1 MPPPPKEKAP
11 KEHPDH
17 PGYCTLYISDA
28 DLKKYNMKS
37 GDGILD
43 IKAYKFVPIIQILA
57 DIKELGKICLFE
69 PLKAWFEIYKSVGED
84 VLFVYDGD
92 EEKEADMN
100 FYWPNNKETFEKTKI
115 DIGAVPGME
124 DQKKPDLEELKRQ
137 EQEEAERAEKER
149 IEREVA
155 NIKTEL
161 DIRPWESLGSEKEI
175 LGLTVPESRP
185 RIRLQFSKTRREF
198 ALERLGEGGQRA
210 LKNVHFT
217 DIDSTDIPEV
227 ECRRHN
233 VREYILK
240 TKQLETGNQSAPPK
254 VSSWAQ
260 TSWWRKLNRIIQY
273 APQTATYQEIQ
284 DSLNSKEMKSFL
296 DLAVPLVEK
305 VLVNNETIDI
315 FKNDLQVFEQDE
327 QHFGTKTEAIKEVQ
341 TFVDLDW
348 SRQKKIVKIDWVANN
363 NGLAGVAC
371 VENMNFDERVESSG
385 RSLISTILIWN
396 LLDVKLRAQMILST
410 PGNICD
416 FAFNPCRKRYVI
428 AGLETGQMVVW
439 DIKKQWEELEEKI
452 AERREAGALGKRTI
466 VEIDDEE
473 VGATTASVRCI
484 SFLEKSHERSVQ
496 NIMWLPPGYN
506 VNKQGA
512 CTKTTEKTTTQ
523 FITIAGDGNMLFWD
537 IIMGLEEDKWT
548 PYYKINMGGLKGPYG
563 CVKMCYCDEIN
574 NIALVTETGYFI
586 LKRWATSLT
595 DETSKTAGDEKGGKD
610 ERQENKDIV
619 LKGHAMTCRTVQMS
633 PHFPDIFLTIGDWT
647 FRIWK
652 YSLTEP
658 LFVSTAAS
666 TYLSCGA
673 WSPSRPAVV
682 VTAKLDGSVD
692 IWDLIDQTHVPV
704 IVNSPISSMAI
715 TDLVFQPRCDPKRQL
730 VAVADVQGN
739 LRILEIPRNFSRP
752 NAKEVAMMRA
762 FYDRE
767 LLRINRRLKERAEKP
782 RVQDM
787 QDGGD
792 EKKKV
797 LTEAEFDEHAEKT
810 YQSMLKKFKTQLG
823 LKT

>member
-1 MPPPPKEKAP
+1 MAPAP

-17 PGYCTLYISDA
+17 PGYCTLYISEA

-37 GDGILD
+37 GEGILD
-43 IKAYKFVPIIQILA
+43 IKPFKFIPIATILD

-69 PLKAWFEIYKSVGED
+69 PLKAWFEQYKSLGED

-92 EEKEADMN
+92 EEKEVDMN
-100 FYWPNNKETFEKTKI
+100 FWWPNNKETFEKTKI
-115 DIGAVPGME
+115 DIGAVPGQE
-124 DQKKPDLEELKRQ
+124 DAKKPDEEEKKRLEE
-137 EQEEAERAEKER
+137 EAAAQVEKER

-161 DIRPWESLGSEKEI
+161 DIRPWKSLGSEKEI
-175 LGLTVPESRP
+175 ADIAVPESRP

-210 LKNVHFT
+210 HNNVHFT
-217 DIDSTDIPEV
+217 DIDSTDIQEV

-233 VREYILK
+233 VREYVLK
-240 TKQLETGNQSAPPK
+240 TKQLDKGNQPAPETI
-254 VSSWAQ
+254 SSWAQ
-260 TSWWRKLNRIIQY
+260 TSWYRKLNRVSQY
-273 APQTATYQEIQ
+273 EPQTASNKEIQ
-284 DSLNSKEMKSFL
+284 DSLNSEDMIAFL
-296 DLAVPLVEK
+296 DRAVPLVEK
-305 VLVNNETIDI
+305 VLINNETIDI

-348 SRQKKIVKIDWVANN
+348 SRQKKIVKIDWVAGN

-396 LLDVKLRAQMILST
+396 LLDVKLRAQMILTT

-416 FAFNPCRKRYVI
+416 FAFNTCSKSFVV
-428 AGLETGQMVVW
+428 AGLETGQLVLW

-452 AERREAGALGKRTI
+452 AEKQEAGALGKRSVI
-466 VEIDDEE
+466 VIDDEE
-473 VGATTASVRCI
+473 VGSTTASATCI
-484 SFLEKSHERSVQ
+484 SFLEKSHERSIQ
-496 NIMWLPPGYN
+496 NVMWLPQGHT
-506 VNKQGA
+506 VNKHGE
-512 CTKTTEKTTTQ
+512 CRKTTEKTTSQ
-523 FITIAGDGNMLFWD
+523 IISVAGDGNMLFWD
-537 IIMGLEEDKWT
+537 MFMGLEEDKWT
-548 PYYKINMGGLKGPYG
+548 PLLKVKLEGLNGPYG
-563 CVKMCYCDEIN
+563 CVKMCYCAEIT

-586 LKRWATSLT
+586 LKKWTTSFK
-595 DETSKTAGDEKGGKD
+595 DETSKVVVEEKADSD
-610 ERQENKDIV
+610 ERRATKDIV
-619 LKGHAMTCRTVQMS
+619 LKGHDMTCRTVQMS
-633 PHFPDIFLTIGDWT
+633 PHFPDIFLTVGDWT

-652 YSLTEP
+652 HSLSEP
-658 LFVSTAAS
+658 LFVSTAAA

-692 IWDLIDQTHVPV
+692 IWDLIDQTHMPV
-704 IVNSPISSMAI
+704 IMNSPISSMAI

-767 LLRINRRLKERAEKP
+767 LLRINRRLKEKAKKP
-782 RVQDM
+782 NVKAAHDEG
-787 QDGGD
+787 DG
-792 EKKKV
+792 KKKV
-797 LTEAEFDEHAEKT
+797 LSKAEIDEQAEET
-810 YQSMLKKFKTQLG
+810 YQSMLKKFKSQLG
-823 LKT
+823 LKK